1 MSVMDEKTFCVI
13 CEKDVDIVKVI
24 IHGNYDKQIL
34 NCNHIGRKLNLSRMI
49 EKGKLPCINRL

>member
-24 IHGNYDKQIL
+24 IHGNYDNQIL
-34 NCNHIGRKLNLSRMI
+34 NCNHIGRKLNLSRDDR
-49 EKGKLPCINRL
+49 ERETSLH